1 MIRFDKGVRKA
12 DVMRPY
18 LDAAAAG
25 GKPKVVAIGVAQ
37 EFQRVFTGYER
48 PTRPGV
54 AQFGFAKADRRVSVY
69 YFYLWD
75 SEFGPGFIKV
85 ATYFP
90 YPMKIWVNGHEW
102 AKRQAAEAGI
112 GFSALSNGF
121 AGCEDEQ
128 LSRPVDRRVMRLA
141 DHHPLIRRVVPMSL
155 PTQVFGGRR
164 SLSLLPGPATP
175 ARTGARPWP
184 RGEP

>member
-1 MIRFDKGVRKA
+1 MPTSGRSRLRREASPGGVVSPSA
-12 DVMRPY
+12 VN
-18 LDAAAAG
+18 AAG

-75 SEFGPGFIKV
+75 SEFGPGFVKV

-90 YPMKIWVNGHEW
+90 YPMKVWVNGHEW
-102 AKRQAAEAGI
+102 A
-112 GFSALSNGF
+112 
-121 AGCEDEQ
+121 
-128 LSRPVDRRVMRLA
+128 
-141 DHHPLIRRVVPMSL
+141 
-155 PTQVFGGRR
+155 
-164 SLSLLPGPATP
+164 
-175 ARTGARPWP
+175 
-184 RGEP
+184 